1 MKKLCQGTLHP
12 APQTSEIFSCAHA
25 LEFAEEGFDGIIHI
39 YAMGCMP
46 QTALKPALK
55 KISAEKNIPILEL
68 GLGEKFNE
76 AGIETRPDAFIDL
89 LKQKKARPVLEAIPV
104 QIGN

>member
-1 MKKLCQGTLHP
+1 MKKLCDRYLHP
-12 APQTSEIFSCAHA
+12 APRTSEVFSCAHA
-25 LEFAEEGFDGIIHI
+25 LEFAEEGFDGIIHL

-55 KISAEKNIPILEL
+55 KISAEENIPILEL

-76 AGIETRPDAFIDL
+76 AGIETRLDAFVDL
-89 LKQKKARPVLEAIPV
+89 LKQKKTVPILDPVPLRAED
-104 QIGN
+104 